1 MAILFKQAFKFKS
14 KPGVWKVY
22 KSFEVAFYSM
32 KFLSR
37 IQMVIVYGPPPSTKN
52 GFTTDLRRVCVLKNS
67 VAS

>member
-14 KPGVWKVY
+14 KPAVWKVY

-37 IQMVIVYGPPPSTKN
+37 NIQMVIVYGPPPSTKN
-52 GFTTDLRRVCVLKNS
+52 GFTTDFWKNS